1 MLKIK
6 TVEQAKAIRTPR
18 EITNEGKKF
27 PNHGKPAE
35 SLDLAEERA
44 MRIAF
49 VNLYPNAK
57 TVLLEQ

>member
-6 TVEQAKAIRTPR
+6 TTEQARAIRVPR
-18 EITNEGKKF
+18 EITQEGVPF

-44 MRIAF
+44 MRVAF
-49 VNLYPNAK
+49 VNLYPNTK
-57 TVLLEQ
+57 QVLLEQ

>member
-6 TVEQAKAIRTPR
+6 TPEQARAIRTTR
-18 EITNEGKKF
+18 EITKEGVPF

-35 SLDLAEERA
+35 LLDLAEERA
-44 MRIAF
+44 MRVAF

-57 TVLLEQ
+57 QVLLEQ